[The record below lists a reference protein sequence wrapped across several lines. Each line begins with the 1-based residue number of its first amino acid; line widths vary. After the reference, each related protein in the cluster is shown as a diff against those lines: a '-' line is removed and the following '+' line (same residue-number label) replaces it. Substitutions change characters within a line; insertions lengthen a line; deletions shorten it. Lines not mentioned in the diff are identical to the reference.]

1 MIKLEPD
8 GEKKKKWRQSQK
20 SSGKSGNIYFVK
32 YYYYIS
38 ERMAFNS
45 GYAYP
50 PPPPPVDSSRTDGQ
64 YAYGSNNIHKKVKL
78 NSGQSSNQNYVNN
91 DENFANYD
99 ENYVNS
105 FYQSSSYPSYAVS
118 YENSTY
124 GYTDPEQSFSSQFV
138 GTNYTGEKGYYTN
151 SSNWGSDYVENGF
164 GGGYQMSDKGPG
176 GGGRGMNRGRDSG
189 GAGSRGG
196 GAQRGG
202 FRDEGERRDF
212 FKDRR
217 EEGRESWSGGSRG
230 SSGQRTDGNR
240 GGCKRGGGSWD
251 GRERG
256 GRSWG
261 GGERGGGSR
270 GGIER
275 GGGSWGG
282 GECGGG
288 SWGEVAKVSEPRG
301 DRGGGSKGREHRDN
315 GGRRGRG
322 PEFRPKS
329 TVIKPKHPP
338 ITSEQRQRIEN
349 NNLKQLVA
357 PKPPHKILSEMVGRS
372 VKYEYTDNPPL
383 PPGVVELQE
392 MHTLLTTIDGDKS
405 SGTGPS
411 FDIAKNICSEHAIM
425 TVVAKRYEAMNKTA
439 AEGSKTK
446 EELLIE
452 DETPFELAS
461 IAIFKMLNEWEAKGF
476 ELPQEGFFNQHIYYR
491 LRNFCVFILFVNLF
505 LFQNGKLYPVIDFQ
519 NHLLKLKIKKSR
531 FH

>member
-1 MIKLEPD
+1 MIKLELGGD
-8 GEKKKKWRQSQK
+8 KKTKWRQSQK
-20 SSGKSGNIYFVK
+20 SSGKSGNIYFIK

-45 GYAYP
+45 GNAYP
-50 PPPPPVDSSRTDGQ
+50 PPPPPTVDSSRTDGQ
-64 YAYGSNNIHKKVKL
+64 YAYDSNYIHKKVKL
-78 NSGQSSNQNYVNN
+78 NSGQPSNQNYVN
-91 DENFANYD
+91 YD
-99 ENYVNS
+99 ENYANYDDNYANS
-105 FYQSSSYPSYAVS
+105 TYQSSSYPSYAVS
-118 YENSTY
+118 YENNSSSY
-124 GYTDPEQSFSSQFV
+124 GYTDPEQGYSSQSV

-164 GGGYQMSDKGPG
+164 GGGYQMSDKGLG
-176 GGGRGMNRGRDSG
+176 GGGRGMKRGRDSR

-202 FRDEGERRDF
+202 FRDEGRDF

-217 EEGRESWSGGSRG
+217 EEGSGSWSGGSG
-230 SSGQRTDGNR
+230 GQRTDGH
-240 GGCKRGGGSWD
+240 RGGG
-251 GRERG
+251 ERG
-256 GRSWG
+256 GGSWG
-261 GGERGGGSR
+261 GGERGGGSW
-270 GGIER
+270 GGEPKGGEPR
-275 GGGSWGG
+275 GGGSQ
-282 GECGGG
+282 
-288 SWGEVAKVSEPRG
+288 
-301 DRGGGSKGREHRDN
+301 GREHRDN

-322 PEFRPKS
+322 GPEFRPKS
-329 TVIKPKHPP
+329 TVIKPKPP
-338 ITSEQRQRIEN
+338 PLTSEQRQRIEN

-383 PPGVVELQE
+383 PPGVIQLQQ

-425 TVVAKRYEAMNKTA
+425 NVVAKRYEEMNKTA

-446 EELLIE
+446 EELLME

-476 ELPQEGFFNQHIYYR
+476 ELPQEGFFNQHISYS
-491 LRNFCVFILFVNLF
+491 LINSGVFILFRNLF
-505 LFQNGKLYPVIDFQ
+505 LIQNGKLYPVIDFL
-519 NHLLKLKIKKSR
+519 NHLFVEINSFFKNR
-531 FH
+531 FN